1 MDMFE
6 TSLDTTSSKLV
17 LHVNPQQTWISDDWT
32 WVNPHYIEPQEDY
45 QLHPA
50 DTDTLN
56 FDAQTG
62 LLIPDQ
68 SAFPASSCDM
78 PAPIPFWAWTR
89 IYNLKVTV
97 KPSPRGP
104 LFQALYSGQVIAAA
118 TCENKTGPNWAC
130 LNQYQDDI
138 VRLARPLEG
147 TRLNPYEAWWA
158 AGFLIWGQAQT
169 RK

>member
-1 MDMFE
+1 MGMFE

-17 LHVNPQQTWISDDWT
+17 LYVNPQKTWVSDDWT
-32 WVNPHYIEPQEDY
+32 WVDPNYIEPQEDY

-50 DTDTLN
+50 GTETLD

-78 PAPIPFWAWTR
+78 PAPVPLWAWAN
-89 IYNLKVTV
+89 INNLKVTV

-118 TCENKTGPNWAC
+118 TCENDTGPDWAC

-158 AGFLIWGQAQT
+158 AGFLIWGQAQA